1 VTLEVRRVR
10 DEAELAAALALRTE
24 VFVGEQ
30 GVPAEEEVDATDR
43 DAIHLI
49 AIDDDGAIQA
59 TCRVFADEDGAMRIG
74 RLCVRRSARRQGL
87 GAALLAEAE
96 REARAAG
103 AERMVMNAQ
112 TAVMSLYVTSGY
124 EPRGEPFD
132 EVGIEHLAMEKRL
145 V

>member
-1 VTLEVRRVR
+1 MTLEVRRVR
-10 DEAELAAALALRTE
+10 DDAELAAALAVRTE

-30 GVPAEEEVDATDR
+30 GVPAEHEVDDIDARAT
-43 DAIHLI
+43 HLV
-49 AIDDDGAIQA
+49 AIDDDGAVEA
-59 TCRVFADEDGAMRIG
+59 TCRVFGDGNAAMRVG
-74 RLCVRRSARRQGL
+74 RLAVRRSARRRGL

-103 AERMVMNAQ
+103 AERRVMNAQ
-112 TAVMSLYVTSGY
+112 TAAMSLYAANGY

>member
-10 DEAELAAALALRTE
+10 DNAELAGALALRRE

-30 GVPAEEEVDATDR
+30 GVPVEHEVDEIDAY
-43 DAIHLI
+43 AIHLVAI
-49 AIDDDGAIQA
+49 AADDRVDA
-59 TCRVFADEDGAMRIG
+59 TCRVFPDGEATMRVG
-74 RLCVRRSARRQGL
+74 RLCTRASARGRGL

-103 AERMVMNAQ
+103 AHRMVMNAQ
-112 TAVMSLYVTSGY
+112 TAVMSLYLAAGY
-124 EPRGEPFD
+124 DARGGPFD